1 MFFVDF
7 FWFFRLLRKLDLFY
21 NYLKLIFNEIFDNLN
36 KFEEFD
42 LSGNI
47 IRFSVCDFSGF
58 EELLKFLK
66 I

>member
-1 MFFVDF
+1 M
-7 FWFFRLLRKLDLFY
+7 
-21 NYLKLIFNEIFDNLN
+21 KLIFNEIFDNLN

-47 IRFSVCDFSGF
+47 IKFSVYDFSGF

-66 I
+66 IWNMIL